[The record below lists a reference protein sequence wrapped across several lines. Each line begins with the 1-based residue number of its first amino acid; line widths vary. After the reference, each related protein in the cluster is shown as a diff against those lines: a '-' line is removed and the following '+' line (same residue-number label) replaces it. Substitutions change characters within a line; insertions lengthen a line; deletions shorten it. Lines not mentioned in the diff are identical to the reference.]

1 MVDSGGILRDHWGA
15 VLANFGSF
23 LGHQPIL
30 YAELTV
36 VCEGLKFATYLG
48 YSVLEMESDLA
59 TVIFLIHSEGLV
71 H

>member
-1 MVDSGGILRDHWGA
+1 M
-15 VLANFGSF
+15 ANLGSF